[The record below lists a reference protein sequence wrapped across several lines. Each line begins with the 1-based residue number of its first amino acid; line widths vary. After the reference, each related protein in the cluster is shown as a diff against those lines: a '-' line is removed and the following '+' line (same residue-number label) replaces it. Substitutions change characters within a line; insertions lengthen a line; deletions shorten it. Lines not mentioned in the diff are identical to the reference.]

1 VPNQQT
7 KVFLEKARDI
17 VSRNIQH
24 FTTNDPD
31 NHILLLDDFLGTGR
45 ISTAL
50 SRPVALLRSGESMRI
65 GRVKTTVNA
74 SVEKVKLQLKFIS
87 NSIW

>member
-1 VPNQQT
+1 MY
-7 KVFLEKARDI
+7 LEKIRDI
-17 VSRNIQH
+17 VNRNIQH

-50 SRPVALLRSGESMRI
+50 SKPISLLEPGESMRI
-65 GRVKTTVNA
+65 NRVRTTVNE
-74 SVEKVKLQLKFIS
+74 SVQKVKAQLAYINS
-87 NSIW
+87 SIW